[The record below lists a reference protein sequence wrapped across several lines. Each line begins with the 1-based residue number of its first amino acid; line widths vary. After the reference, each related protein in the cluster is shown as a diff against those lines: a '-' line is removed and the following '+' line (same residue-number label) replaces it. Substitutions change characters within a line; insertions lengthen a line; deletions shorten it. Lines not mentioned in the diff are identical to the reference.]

1 MKERRAMTTREE
13 LRKAGAAMR
22 EKLGF
27 PANSPETELAPGM
40 DQLAEEAVWGSI
52 WARPGL
58 ALEDRML
65 ATLSA
70 LTSQQRLPQLRRYI
84 GAALHIGVPPRTI
97 QEVFIHCG
105 LYSGFPTILNSVALA
120 NEVFEA
126 AGIEVPKTE
135 MPDLDADALM
145 ALGRDTMFK
154 LHGDRAEKGY
164 AAPGNSTT
172 AGMYPTAIAYGYGD
186 IWGRPDL
193 DHRQRMI
200 CAVAAFT
207 SIDHLP
213 QVTKFAQSALN
224 TGLTREQIVE
234 AIMQTGPYTGFPRAL
249 NALSAV
255 GEVLV

>member
-1 MKERRAMTTREE
+1 MTTRDE
-13 LRKAGAAMR
+13 LRSAGAAMR
-22 EKLGF
+22 QKLGF
-27 PANSPETELAPGM
+27 SANSPETELAPGL
-40 DQLAEEAVWGSI
+40 DRLAEEAVWGSI

-105 LYSGFPTILNSVALA
+105 LYSGFPTILNSVGLA
-120 NEVFEA
+120 NEVFAEK
-126 AGIEVPKTE
+126 GIGVPDTE

-145 ALGRDTMFK
+145 ALGRETMKK

-172 AGMYPTAIAYGYGD
+172 AAMYPTAIAYGYGD
-186 IWGRPDL
+186 IWDRPDL
-193 DHRQRMI
+193 DHRQRMV

-207 SIDHLP
+207 SIDHIA
-213 QVTKFAQSALN
+213 QVAKFSQSALN
-224 TGLTREQIVE
+224 TGLTKEQIIE

-255 GEVLV
+255 GDLLG

>member
-1 MKERRAMTTREE
+1 MATRDE
-13 LRKAGAAMR
+13 LRQAGAAMR

-27 PANSPETELAPGM
+27 PASNPETELAPGI
-40 DQLAEEAVWGSI
+40 DRLAEEAVWGSI

-70 LTSQQRLPQLRRYI
+70 LTSQQRLLQLRRYI

-97 QEVFIHCG
+97 QEVFVHCG

-120 NEVFEA
+120 NEVFAEK
-126 AGIEVPKTE
+126 GIMVPDTK

-145 ALGRDTMFK
+145 ALGRETMFK

-164 AAPGNSTT
+164 AAPGNDTT

-193 DHRQRMI
+193 DHRQRMV

-213 QVTKFAQSALN
+213 QVAKFAQSALN
-224 TGLTREQIVE
+224 TGLTRVEIIE

-255 GEVLV
+255 GDLLG

>member
-1 MKERRAMTTREE
+1 MATRDE
-13 LRKAGAAMR
+13 LRQAGAAIR
-22 EKLGF
+22 QKLGF
-27 PANSPETELAPGM
+27 PVNTPETDLAPGLHR
-40 DQLAEEAVWGSI
+40 LAEEAVWGSI

-97 QEVFIHCG
+97 QEVFVHCG

-120 NEVFEA
+120 NEVFAEK
-126 AGIEVPKTE
+126 GIEVPETT

-145 ALGRDTMFK
+145 ALGRETMFK
-154 LHGDRAEKGY
+154 LHGDRAEQGY
-164 AAPGNSTT
+164 AAPDNPMTG
-172 AGMYPTAIAYGYGD
+172 GMYPTAIAYGYGD

-193 DHRQRMI
+193 DHRQRSI

-213 QVTKFAQSALN
+213 QVAKFAQSALN
-224 TGLTREQIVE
+224 TGLTRQQVIE

-255 GEVLV
+255 GEAFG